1 MNRVPGYRPLYV
13 EPSGALW
20 AGRGL
25 RLFHSAD
32 RAATFAPVAG
42 YRGDVFQRISRL
54 SRLTARLTR
63 AGFHSLVPLGN
74 GAVLATIRKHLL
86 KRDPGGSTLREVFV
100 FPRGSR
106 PMNLCRVPAGAVYF
120 GEYFS
125 NPDRNEVHIYGSD
138 DGGESW
144 HVAHTFAAGRIR
156 HVHGIF
162 YDAHRDG
169 CWVLTGDRD
178 DESMILFT
186 DDGFDHLEPVFAG
199 SQQTRAVAL
208 LPTAEALLTGTD
220 TPLEQNYLQRLE
232 PEAGRIDRLQPVAGS
247 VFGGCVAGEHY
258 VFATAV
264 EPSRVNACRQAEL
277 WISRDGEQWRRL
289 YTRERDGW
297 QLEYGKWPRFL
308 AGRSYFQH
316 ATFGMPAGPNPDPV
330 LYAYGQALKDD
341 DDRLLVWDL
350 PAEWPPCQCATPHG
364 TI

>member
-1 MNRVPGYRPLYV
+1 MNRVPAYRPLYV
-13 EPSGALW
+13 EPCGALW

-25 RLFHSAD
+25 HLFRSED
-32 RAATFAPVAG
+32 RAATFAHVAA

-86 KRDPGGSTLREVFV
+86 KRDPGGPRLREVFAV
-100 FPRGSR
+100 PRGSR

-125 NPDRNEVHIYGSD
+125 NPDRDEVHIYGSD

-144 HVAHTFAAGRIR
+144 HVAYTFAPGRIR

-178 DESMILFT
+178 GESMVLFT
-186 DDGFDHLEPVFAG
+186 DDAFEYLEPVFAG

-220 TPLEQNYLQRLE
+220 TPLERNYLQRLE
-232 PEAGRIDRLQPVAGS
+232 PEAGRIERLQAVAGS
-247 VFGGCVAGEHY
+247 VFGGCVAGEFY

-264 EPSRVNACRQAEL
+264 EPSRFNTSRQAEL
-277 WISRDGEQWRRL
+277 WISRDGDDWRRL
-289 YTRERDGW
+289 YEQQRDLWQPPYGW
-297 QLEYGKWPRFL
+297 WPDCL
-308 AGRSYFQH
+308 AEQGYFQH
-316 ATFGMPAGPNPDPV
+316 GTFLLPQGRNGQPV
-330 LYAYGQALKDD
+330 LYAYGQALKADD
-341 DDRLLVWDL
+341 DCLLAWVLD
-350 PAEWPPCQCATPHG
+350 
-364 TI
+364 